1 MQNVLIVYA
10 HPNPKSLNHAILE
23 TVQQSLKEKGSE
35 MRLHDLYAMNFNPV
49 LGGAELAN
57 RGAVAQD
64 VAAIQADITWA
75 DTLIFI
81 YPIWWMDRPAI
92 LKGWFDRSFTHGF
105 AFTMQGGYRGL
116 LEGRKAIILQTAGGG
131 ADAYGKEG
139 EMVVHNT
146 IGEGSLGFA
155 GITDIT
161 AKTFY
166 SVVSETDEARKKM
179 LAEVKVLVA

>member
-1 MQNVLIVYA
+1 MQKVLIVYA

-23 TVQQSLKEKGSE
+23 TVQHAVAQKGAE
-35 MRLHDLYAMNFNPV
+35 TRLHDLYAMNFNPV
-49 LGGAELAN
+49 LAGAELAN
-57 RGAVAQD
+57 RGAVAPD
-64 VAAIQADITWA
+64 VAAIQSDITWA

-92 LKGWFDRSFTHGF
+92 LKGWFDRCFTHGF

-116 LEGRKAIILQTAGGG
+116 LGGRKAIILQTAGGS
-131 ADAYGKEG
+131 ADMYGKEG
-139 EMVVHNT
+139 EMVVHNS
-146 IGEGSLGFA
+146 IGEGTLGFA

-166 SVVSETDEARKKM
+166 SVVSESDENRKKM
-179 LAEVKVLVA
+179 LEEVSTLIQ